1 MSEGAASEVPAI
13 PCVVAFK
20 RSGREVEVPAGR
32 ILLEVAEAAG
42 VQTSSLCRGGSCG
55 TCRARLIAGTPVIES
70 NHALRKSQRQ
80 AGWILTCCARTVPGQ
95 RIVLD
100 L

>member
-1 MSEGAASEVPAI
+1 MSERPAI

-20 RSGREVEVPAGR
+20 VSGREVEVPAGQL
-32 ILLEVAEAAG
+32 LLEVAEAAG
-42 VQTSSLCRGGSCG
+42 IPVASLCRGGSCG
-55 TCRARLIAGTPVIES
+55 TCRARLVAGSPVIES
-70 NHALRKSQRQ
+70 SHGLRKAQRD

>member
-1 MSEGAASEVPAI
+1 MSEASASQVPAI

-20 RSGREVEVPAGR
+20 QSGREVEVPAGE

-42 VQTSSLCRGGSCG
+42 IQTSSLCRGGSCG
-55 TCRARLIAGTPVIES
+55 TCRVRLLAGAPVIES
-70 NHALRKSQRQ
+70 SKALRKSQRDN
-80 AGWILTCCARTVPGQ
+80 GWILTCAARTVPGQ
-95 RIVLD
+95 RIVLE

>member
-1 MSEGAASEVPAI
+1 MSEAAANDVPAI

-32 ILLEVAEAAG
+32 LLLEVAEAAG
-42 VQTSSLCRGGSCG
+42 ITTSSLCRGGSCG
-55 TCRARLIAGTPVIES
+55 TCRVRLLAGTPVIENS
-70 NHALRKSQRQ
+70 HGLRKSQRD
-80 AGWILTCCARTVPGQ
+80 AGWILSCCARTVPGQ
-95 RIVLD
+95 RIVLE